1 VASEKKSSV
10 TFYPSLPKQLQINFD
25 VPNEFFPE
33 NSQPIGIISFES
45 STSKKTEYELPIKFK
60 F

>member
-1 VASEKKSSV
+1 LSEKKPSV
-10 TFYPSLPKQLQINFD
+10 NLYPSLPKQLEIYFD
-25 VPNEFFPE
+25 VPNEFFPD

-45 STSKKTEYELPIKFK
+45 SSTKKTEYELPIKLK